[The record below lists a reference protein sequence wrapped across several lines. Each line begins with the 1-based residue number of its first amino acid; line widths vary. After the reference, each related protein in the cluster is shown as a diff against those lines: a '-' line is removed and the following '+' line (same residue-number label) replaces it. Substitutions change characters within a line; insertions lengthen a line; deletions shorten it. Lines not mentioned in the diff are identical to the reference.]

1 MVEGQWS
8 IIPMPSAISHQDR
21 RIKPAFALAGAAG
34 CIALWVV
41 LAFVMAIP
49 SGWVHVPFA
58 LGICLIAVAIIE
70 SRPADG

>member
-1 MVEGQWS
+1 MS
-8 IIPMPSAISHQDR
+8 LSHQPTGVSHQGR

-49 SGWVHVPFA
+49 SGWVHIPLA
-58 LGICLIAVAIIE
+58 LGACLIAIAIIE
-70 SRPADG
+70 SNPAEGDG